1 MYYYQPILFFVFD
14 ILKTKFTNLIC
25 EAQRLGSS
33 PLINHILHIF
43 ICNICIFI
51 CIFHILY
58 VTYLIT
64 DHYHPNHLGLC

>member
-25 EAQRLGSS
+25 EAQKLGSS
-33 PLINHILHIF
+33 PIIKMGE
-43 ICNICIFI
+43 
-51 CIFHILY
+51 

-64 DHYHPNHLGLC
+64 DHYHPNHLGLS